1 MRLREYYKHLWTEI
15 HKIENG
21 LYCDSSDS
29 DREDDS
35 DEDDEDD
42 ERSPQKRVKK

>member
-15 HKIENG
+15 YKIENG

-35 DEDDEDD
+35 DEDFEDEL
-42 ERSPQKRVKK
+42 K